1 MYRPMT
7 HMLVWNDELRGEQ
20 KKVTWVKVYD
30 DMKVMIHVGEI
41 IE

>member
-1 MYRPMT
+1 MKQMI
-7 HMLVWNDELRGEQ
+7 VWNDKLPGEQ
-20 KKVTWVKVYD
+20 RKKRNMVYD